1 MSFSLPACRHQP
13 LHLLM
18 FLTFTCIGAVLRQCF
33 PMKTKNKTSIVGA
46 RTPPV
51 VRSFGRLL
59 LSGYGTYVSNW
70 AIAQYHSNT
79 KNDFVDGLE
88 RERRT
93 VARRLHEQD
102 NGIGERL
109 VRLGNESMLR
119 PSSRELGA
127 AALDDTRIA
136 A

>member
-1 MSFSLPACRHQP
+1 MWCPSGIPTKILGEGNGKKKAHESCPEEEVWEEEAFLRVWKD
-13 LHLLM
+13 LGRHLL
-18 FLTFTCIGAVLRQCF
+18 LAAV
-33 PMKTKNKTSIVGA
+33 
-46 RTPPV
+46 PPL
-51 VRSFGRLL
+51 G
-59 LSGYGTYVSNW
+59 
-70 AIAQYHSNT
+70 QYHSNT

-119 PSSRELGA
+119 PSSRDLGA